1 METRNKTPETRVT
14 MLSLL
19 VQKNKYEEIISII
32 EAKPNIIKDIL
43 LV

>member
-14 MLSLL
+14 MLSLV

-32 EAKPNIIKDIL
+32 EVKPNIIKDIL